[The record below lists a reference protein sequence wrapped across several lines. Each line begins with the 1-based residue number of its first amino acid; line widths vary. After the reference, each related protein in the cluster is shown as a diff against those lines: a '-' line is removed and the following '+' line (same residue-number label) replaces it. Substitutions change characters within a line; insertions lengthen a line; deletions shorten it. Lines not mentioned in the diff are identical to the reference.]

1 MRLLPVTQQT
11 SARSIEPEAVQID
24 SNTGF
29 EALVREHATA
39 MYRVSLAIVRDPAL
53 AEDVVQ
59 EAVLR
64 AWDNRSTFRGEGSMR
79 GWLLRITHN
88 AAVSELRRRR
98 EVPSDPGTLP
108 LRPVAGPDYRAVWVS
123 ELEAVGAAL
132 DTLDELSRSILALR
146 VSEDMSYEQIAQT
159 LGITLGQV
167 KIRLLRARRAL
178 AAATG
183 RGAS

>member
-1 MRLLPVTQQT
+1 MTQQPAGC
-11 SARSIEPEAVQID
+11 SVRPDEALTDQ
-24 SNTGF
+24 SSGF
-29 EALVREHATA
+29 EVLVREHATA
-39 MYRVSLAIVRDPAL
+39 MYRVSLSIVRDPVL

-64 AWDNRSTFRGEGSMR
+64 AWDNLSSFRGEGSMR

-98 EVPSDPGTLP
+98 EVPSDLATLP
-108 LRPVAGPDYRAVWVS
+108 SRPVDGPDYRAVRVS

-132 DTLDELSRSILALR
+132 ATLDELSRSILALR
-146 VSEDMSYEQIAQT
+146 VSEEMSYEQIAQT

-183 RGAS
+183 RGRP

>member
-1 MRLLPVTQQT
+1 MTQPP
-11 SARSIEPEAVQID
+11 SACSTEPHAVPLD
-24 SNTGF
+24 SNEGF

-64 AWDNRSTFRGEGSMR
+64 AWDNLSTFRGEGSMR

-88 AAVSELRRRR
+88 TAVSELRRRR
-98 EVPSDPGTLP
+98 EVPSDPATLP
-108 LRPVAGPDYRAVWVS
+108 SRPVEGPDYRAVWVS
-123 ELEAVGAAL
+123 ELEAVAAAL

-146 VSEDMSYEQIAQT
+146 VSEGMAYEQIAQT

-167 KIRLLRARRAL
+167 KIRLLRARRVL

>member
-1 MRLLPVTQQT
+1 MRLFPVTQQS
-11 SARSIEPEAVQID
+11 SACSTEPEAAQID
-24 SNTGF
+24 PSAGF
-29 EALVREHATA
+29 EVLVREHATA
-39 MYRVSLAIVRDPAL
+39 MYRVSLSIVRDPAL

-64 AWDNRSTFRGEGSMR
+64 AWDNIATFRGEGSMR

-98 EVPSDPGTLP
+98 EVPSDPERLP
-108 LRPVAGPDYRAVWVS
+108 SRPVDGPDYRAVWIS
-123 ELEAVGAAL
+123 ELEAVGEAL

-146 VSEDMSYEQIAQT
+146 VSEDMAYEQIAQT

-167 KIRLLRARRAL
+167 KIRLLRARRVL

>member
-1 MRLLPVTQQT
+1 MPVTLQP
-11 SARSIEPEAVQID
+11 SARSIEPEAAQFD
-24 SNTGF
+24 SRAGF

-39 MYRVSLAIVRDPAL
+39 MYRVALAIVRDPAL

-59 EAVLR
+59 ESVLR
-64 AWDNRSTFRGEGSMR
+64 AWDNLSTFRGEGSMR

-98 EVPSDPGTLP
+98 EVPSDPATLP
-108 LRPVAGPDYRAVWVS
+108 SRPVEGPDYRAVWVS
-123 ELEAVGAAL
+123 ELEAVAAAL

-146 VSEDMSYEQIAQT
+146 VSEGMAYEQIAQT

-167 KIRLLRARRAL
+167 KIRLLRARRVL

>member
-11 SARSIEPEAVQID
+11 SARSIESEAIQID

-39 MYRVSLAIVRDPAL
+39 KYRVSLAIFRDPAL

-64 AWDNRSTFRGEGSMR
+64 AWDNRATFRGEGSMR

-178 AAATG
+178 AVATG

>member
-1 MRLLPVTQQT
+1 
-11 SARSIEPEAVQID
+11 
-24 SNTGF
+24 
-29 EALVREHATA
+29 
-39 MYRVSLAIVRDPAL
+39 MYRVSLAIVRDPVL

-64 AWDNRSTFRGEGSMR
+64 AWDNLSTFRGEGSMR

-88 AAVSELRRRR
+88 VAVSELRRRR
-98 EVPSDPGTLP
+98 EVPSDPATLP
-108 LRPVAGPDYRAVWVS
+108 SRPVEGADYRAVWVS
-123 ELEAVGAAL
+123 ELEAVVAAL
-132 DTLDELSRSILALR
+132 DTIDELSRSILALR
-146 VSEDMSYEQIAQT
+146 VSEDMAYEEIAQT

-167 KIRLLRARRAL
+167 KIRLLRARRVL